1 MSQLDPK
8 APAAAPAAVPDQ
20 LPASLPKELVQFL
33 AGGQTCILS
42 TVDEQS
48 SPVTTLMTWV
58 VARDPVTLTVAI
70 DQRGRALR
78 NLRKNPQVAV
88 EVLGDGVTF
97 GLRGRAAVEK
107 EAMDKAPFPC
117 ALVSI
122 RIEECRN
129 HAAPGVSFF
138 GPRYAFDQ
146 GKEHRLAVEQAV
158 FLELKGAPPTI

>member
-1 MSQLDPK
+1 MSQPDPK
-8 APAAAPAAVPDQ
+8 APLAAP
-20 LPASLPKELVQFL
+20 PAQPPGEMPRELVQFM

-48 SPVTTLMTWV
+48 IPLTSLMTWV
-58 VARDPVTLTVAI
+58 VARDPLTVTVAV

-97 GLRGRAAVEK
+97 GLRGRAAIEK
-107 EAMDKAPFPC
+107 ESMDKAPFPC
-117 ALVSI
+117 ALVAI

-129 HAAPGVSFF
+129 HAAPGVTFF
-138 GPRYAFDQ
+138 GPRYTFDQ
-146 GKEHRLAVEQAV
+146 GKEHRLAVEQSV
-158 FLELKGAPPTI
+158 FAELKGEPPPI